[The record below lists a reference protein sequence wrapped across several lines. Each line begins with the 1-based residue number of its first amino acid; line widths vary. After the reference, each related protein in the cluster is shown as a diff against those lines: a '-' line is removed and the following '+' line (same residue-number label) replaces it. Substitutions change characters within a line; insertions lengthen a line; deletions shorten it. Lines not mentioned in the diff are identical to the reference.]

1 MTFYDFL
8 SQHDFFYEINENEYC
23 LDDYI
28 LPYYMCYRT
37 INNKSPKIFAKYIII
52 NLSDYQT
59 LNVCQKTIF
68 KSYEAFFDFQT
79 NNFSQLFFRDEDVV
93 RYNIYL
99 LFVYEKYEKELYD
112 KISNDLNFAR
122 KIFLKKTE
130 FENYFCFSKRVSE
143 IVENSNEIDMD
154 SINSIEKIVKKLH
167 SRNLKCMLKNI
178 EREELL
184 ACFIN
189 TKKLKNLDAYFL
201 KGISEKNFFEENFY
215 KELLVKKKK
224 YCLLK
229 KIKSIKMHRFRETC
243 FNSEES
249 INFGAVNVF
258 YGENAIGK
266 SSVLDA
272 IEFAFTGQTHKY
284 LDDTSLTKST
294 VILFDDGKQI
304 SSSDVQNSV
313 EEYKKIWYKN
323 KMGTL
328 NELFCRINYF
338 DTDATYRF
346 ALEEGNS
353 DDAFLHL
360 KKLLCD
366 GKLIDMENNLIR
378 NINSLSLI
386 EKFFRMKVKK
396 TTKQSS
402 YDKPLFIKTYEFI
415 LDIFNFKKKR
425 KSFYSDVHI
434 YKSINQEHDNI
445 ANEAFEIRRT
455 CEATL
460 EAVTAIMHT
469 QIELSLKLINEIFHR
484 LYSYD
489 SNIYWKNETFE
500 MTCEKNEKVYNIKTM
515 STAQKV
521 CLALSVIFT
530 QFFSAK
536 DAPRIILLD
545 ESVANF
551 DSLHLLNLFD
561 FLRDAA
567 LDNVQIFFTT
577 ASEDVAYISK
587 NKFEFL
593 GEEYNLYKLD
603 KDESAKA
610 RIIKIN

>member
-1 MTFYDFL
+1 
-8 SQHDFFYEINENEYC
+8 
-23 LDDYI
+23 
-28 LPYYMCYRT
+28 
-37 INNKSPKIFAKYIII
+37 
-52 NLSDYQT
+52 
-59 LNVCQKTIF
+59 
-68 KSYEAFFDFQT
+68 
-79 NNFSQLFFRDEDVV
+79 
-93 RYNIYL
+93 
-99 LFVYEKYEKELYD
+99 
-112 KISNDLNFAR
+112 
-122 KIFLKKTE
+122 
-130 FENYFCFSKRVSE
+130 
-143 IVENSNEIDMD
+143 
-154 SINSIEKIVKKLH
+154 
-167 SRNLKCMLKNI
+167 
-178 EREELL
+178 
-184 ACFIN
+184 
-189 TKKLKNLDAYFL
+189 
-201 KGISEKNFFEENFY
+201 
-215 KELLVKKKK
+215 
-224 YCLLK
+224 
-229 KIKSIKMHRFRETC
+229 
-243 FNSEES
+243 
-249 INFGAVNVF
+249 
-258 YGENAIGK
+258 
-266 SSVLDA
+266 
-272 IEFAFTGQTHKY
+272 
-284 LDDTSLTKST
+284 
-294 VILFDDGKQI
+294 
-304 SSSDVQNSV
+304 
-313 EEYKKIWYKN
+313 
-323 KMGTL
+323 MGTL

-577 ASEDVAYISK
+577 ASEDVAYITK